1 MHKENKTNVD
11 VFDNPLEDKDGNRIN
26 PIFTVMGIMEDDG
39 QRFFVLQNKTKGAK
53 KSILHLN
60 VKEANAIVK
69 KQKIKNT
76 NTTQY
81 QYDDDPANIDV
92 APKPNSKSVAAAT
105 KEMKRR
111 GYTEEDI
118 KNDADFETE
127 EEFVESNYNDIIDQ
141 RQKQKK
147 QQSRFDQ
154 QESSENKDTII
165 NDETDPELS
174 LIHI

>member
-1 MHKENKTNVD
+1 LPQMVSYLKTGPGGNFAPNLAGTKSVPMIVSDEDPAIVDKDYSIGDVVNVAGAQLMHKENKTNVD

-111 GYTEEDI
+111 GYT
-118 KNDADFETE
+118 
-127 EEFVESNYNDIIDQ
+127 
-141 RQKQKK
+141 
-147 QQSRFDQ
+147 
-154 QESSENKDTII
+154 
-165 NDETDPELS
+165 
-174 LIHI
+174 